1 MGKAEFDAI
10 VGTRG
15 QITVPIAVR
24 RDLGLKT
31 GDLVDFVE
39 NERGQIVFRPRKRIV
54 RDRSRTEKENEER

>member
-1 MGKAEFDAI
+1 MGKTAFDAI
-10 VGTRG
+10 VGARG
-15 QITVPIAVR
+15 QITVPVAVR

-54 RDRSRTEKENEER
+54 RDQSRTEKETNER